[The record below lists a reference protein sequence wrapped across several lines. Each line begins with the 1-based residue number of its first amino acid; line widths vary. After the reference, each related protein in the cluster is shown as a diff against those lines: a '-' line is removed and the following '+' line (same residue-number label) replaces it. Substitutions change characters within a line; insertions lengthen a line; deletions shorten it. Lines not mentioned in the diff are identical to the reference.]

1 MPDIIENIEIIKVS
15 NLYIIGKETMVSN
28 QISSSKAYLPYKIYT
43 RMNDIWKQTK
53 KISNR

>member
-43 RMNDIWKQTK
+43 STL
-53 KISNR
+53 